1 MVRQRAANK
10 KMLPT
15 LKAFTS
21 ITDSDTFLRR
31 HRRDEKS
38 FTRHRKLPFNSVLT
52 ILLRKSVKSLQRVL
66 IEWCRH
72 ADEFI
77 SASALSQARQ
87 KFRYTAFIELL
98 EECVVKPMYNDR
110 GHKRYKGHRLLAI
123 DGSTLRLPTSKEL
136 IDAFGTVRYMN
147 GRQAVGVDTV
157 ESKASV
163 LYDVLNEI
171 PLAGSIHPGRTNDI
185 VAAQQHLENL
195 GEGDILMAD
204 RGFISYAF
212 FAQILAQNA
221 HFIIRVRDNT
231 YERYHHLLSN
241 STQNDVIVDIERSTY
256 FSNDTELPG
265 SLRIRFV
272 KIILGD
278 GEVEIL
284 ATSLLDRKRYPFK
297 DFKKL
302 YYKRWRIE
310 TFFQVIKS
318 RLAVDNFTGRTVE
331 AIKQDFFSTLF
342 VSGLETI
349 LSAEVNAELAAKN
362 TRHQQQVNKAI
373 SFHAIKD
380 SIILLMFDPPP
391 DFAERVRQLFII
403 SPTLHRPE
411 RIKEKERLSLKS
423 NARSLHFQKFAR
435 KVVF

>member
-1 MVRQRAANK
+1 
-10 KMLPT
+10 MLPT
-15 LKAFTS
+15 LKSFTS

-38 FTRHRKLPFNSVLT
+38 FTRQRKLPFNSVLT

-66 IEWCRH
+66 NEWCRD

-87 KFRYTAFIELL
+87 KLRYTAFIELL
-98 EECVVKPMYNDR
+98 EVCVVKPMYDDKS
-110 GHKRYKGHRLLAI
+110 HKRFKGHRLLAI

-136 IDAFGTVRYMN
+136 IKTFGTVRYMN
-147 GRQAVGVDTV
+147 GRQEAACDNV
-157 ESKASV
+157 EAKVSV

-185 VAAQQHLENL
+185 MASLQHLENL
-195 GEGDILMAD
+195 EAGDILMAD
-204 RGFISYAF
+204 RGFGSYAF
-212 FAQILAQNA
+212 FAEITARKA
-221 HFIIRVRDNT
+221 DFIVRIKEKT
-231 YERYHHLLSN
+231 YAGYHHLF
-241 STQNDVIVDIERSTY
+241 TDTTHNDIVADVERPAY
-256 FSNDTELPG
+256 LNDRTELPR
-265 SLRIRFV
+265 SLRMRFI
-272 KIILGD
+272 KIVLSN
-278 GEVEIL
+278 GEVEVL
-284 ATSLLDRKRYPFK
+284 ATSLLDQKRYPLK

-310 TFFQVIKS
+310 TFFQAIKS

-342 VSGLETI
+342 VSGLETM
-349 LSAEVNAELAAKN
+349 LSAEINEELAAKS
-362 TRHQQQVNKAI
+362 TRHRQQVNKAI
-373 SFHAIKD
+373 SFHALKD

-391 DFAERVRQLFII
+391 DFEERIRRLFLIN
-403 SPTLHRPE
+403 PTLQRPD
-411 RIKEKERLSLKS
+411 RFKDKERLSLKS

-435 KVVF
+435 KIVF

>member
-1 MVRQRAANK
+1 
-10 KMLPT
+10 MLPT
-15 LKAFTS
+15 LKSFTA

-38 FTRHRKLPFNSVLT
+38 FTRQRKLPFNSVLT

-66 IEWCRH
+66 NEWCRQ

-98 EECVVKPMYNDR
+98 EECVVKPMYNDK
-110 GHKRYKGHRLLAI
+110 GHKRFKGHRLLAI

-147 GRQAVGVDTV
+147 GRQEVAGNNV
-157 ESKASV
+157 EAKASV

-171 PLAGSIHPGRTNDI
+171 PLEGSLHPARTNDI
-185 VAAQQHLENL
+185 VASQQHLKNL
-195 GEGDILMAD
+195 EAGDILIAD
-204 RGFISYAF
+204 RGFVSYAF
-212 FAQILAQNA
+212 FAQIRAQNA
-221 HFIIRVRDNT
+221 DFIVRIRENA
-231 YERYHHLLSN
+231 YENYHQLLTDYSRK
-241 STQNDVIVDIERSTY
+241 DVIAEVERPAH
-256 FSNDTELPG
+256 FNGDAELPG
-265 SLRIRFV
+265 SLHMRFI
-272 KIILGD
+272 KIVLAD
-278 GEVEIL
+278 GEVELL
-284 ATSLLDRKRYPFK
+284 ATSLLDQKRYPLK
-297 DFKKL
+297 YFKKL

-310 TFFQVIKS
+310 TFFQTIKS

-349 LSAEVNAELAAKN
+349 LSAEVNGELAAKKAKH
-362 TRHQQQVNKAI
+362 RQQVNKAI

-391 DFAERVRQLFII
+391 DFEEQVRRLFMI
-403 SPTLHRPE
+403 SPTLQRPE
-411 RIKEKERLSLKS
+411 RVKEKERLSLKS